1 MEGGGSEGEWKVED
15 EREIGW
21 TGRHSYHLTE
31 AKDRKWGGGGRGT
44 HTRRGKE
51 DAIAA
56 LVKRDIQS
64 WGFVRTLV
72 R

>member
-1 MEGGGSEGEWKVED
+1 MNGERLVSPQGSQRQKGVVVVVEG
-15 EREIGW
+15 
-21 TGRHSYHLTE
+21 
-31 AKDRKWGGGGRGT
+31 WGGGGR
-44 HTRRGKE
+44 HGKE

-56 LVKRDIQS
+56 LAKRDIQS

>member
-1 MEGGGSEGEWKVED
+1 MEGGGSEGNERWRMSERSD
-15 EREIGW
+15 ERGDARI
-21 TGRHSYHLTE
+21 TSRKPKTE
-31 AKDRKWGGGGRGT
+31 RGGR
-44 HTRRGKE
+44 TRRGKE

-64 WGFVRTLV
+64 WGFVRTPV

>member
-1 MEGGGSEGEWKVED
+1 MEGGGSEGNERWRMSERSD
-15 EREIGW
+15 ERGDTRI
-21 TGRHSYHLTE
+21 TSRKPKTE
-31 AKDRKWGGGGRGT
+31 GGGRG
-44 HTRRGKE
+44 TRRGKE